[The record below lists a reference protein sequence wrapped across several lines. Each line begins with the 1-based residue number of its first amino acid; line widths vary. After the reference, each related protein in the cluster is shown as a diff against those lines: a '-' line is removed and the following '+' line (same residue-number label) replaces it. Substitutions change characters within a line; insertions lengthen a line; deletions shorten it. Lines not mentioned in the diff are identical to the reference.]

1 MLSCCHRNDPW
12 SQSLSF
18 QPEYFCS
25 LLITRNHIFSFK
37 TRFAVFFVAKIL
49 SYKRNIMPNNLEHKF
64 KSLLDSC
71 VGNTVELKK
80 ELSAHLSMSKRY
92 IDLLYS
98 GKQSTIPAHRALEI
112 LNFLNSNVFRAY
124 CLQTQ
129 VTLSYISNFFEWY
142 IFVFRK
148 VWS

>member
-1 MLSCCHRNDPW
+1 
-12 SQSLSF
+12 
-18 QPEYFCS
+18 
-25 LLITRNHIFSFK
+25 
-37 TRFAVFFVAKIL
+37 
-49 SYKRNIMPNNLEHKF
+49 MPNNLEHKF

-112 LNFLNSNVFRAY
+112 LNFLNSKRMPDSPELEMTDLITERKCVSEYSNN
-124 CLQTQ
+124 T
-129 VTLSYISNFFEWY
+129 ISKLNQ
-142 IFVFRK
+142 
-148 VWS
+148 